1 MRPGPHQTKP
11 RKVLP
16 LLARHYTVLA
26 VDLPGHGFTDSA
38 SGRRHVDRRHGRRP
52 ARHLAVR
59 DIDDRVSSP
68 GESPLAKKI
77 FAQGHEPSNRAL
89 ERDTAYRYQAK
100 QPVQNGD
107 SAKVTVVV
115 KDAKT
120 GQPAGEVQW
129 SATKVGDVWKLT
141 DAPLPAK

>member
-1 MRPGPHQTKP
+1 MRNNSP
-11 RKVLP
+11 RTW
-16 LLARHYTVLA
+16 RFA
-26 VDLPGHGFTDSA
+26 VSTSLIVAGFLMGGCDRSPPMNPDI
-38 SGRRHVDRRHGRRP
+38 SIDQHVTW
-52 ARHLAVR
+52 LVR

-68 GESPLAKKI
+68 GELPLAKKI
-77 FAQGHEPSNRAL
+77 FAQGHEPSKEAL
-89 ERDTAYRYQAK
+89 QRYTAYRYQAK